1 MAFISYIMNR
11 ISGNAFHGKV
21 WGFCLL
27 FLGTPFLFF
36 YQKTEKS
43 DTSSAA
49 SRFAVDTRMKQAY
62 PFLAV
67 DFYSDI
73 TRINEIISGDPLPIH
88 ITERMNRL
96 ISSV

>member
-27 FLGTPFLFF
+27 LAHHFVFLSEDR
-36 YQKTEKS
+36 KA
-43 DTSSAA
+43 DTSSVA

-96 ISSV
+96 LSSV

>member
-1 MAFISYIMNR
+1 MHFTEKSGASVFSWHTIS
-11 ISGNAFHGKV
+11 V
-21 WGFCLL
+21 
-27 FLGTPFLFF
+27 FLS
-36 YQKTEKS
+36 EDRKS

>member
-1 MAFISYIMNR
+1 MNR
-11 ISGNAFHGKV
+11 ISGECISRKSLG
-21 WGFCLL
+21 LL
-27 FLGTPFLFF
+27 SSLGTPFLFF
-36 YQKTEKS
+36 LSEDRKS
-43 DTSSAA
+43 DTSSVA

-96 ISSV
+96 LSSV

>member
-1 MAFISYIMNR
+1 M
-11 ISGNAFHGKV
+11 
-21 WGFCLL
+21 
-27 FLGTPFLFF
+27 
-36 YQKTEKS
+36 KTEKS

-96 ISSV
+96 LSSV